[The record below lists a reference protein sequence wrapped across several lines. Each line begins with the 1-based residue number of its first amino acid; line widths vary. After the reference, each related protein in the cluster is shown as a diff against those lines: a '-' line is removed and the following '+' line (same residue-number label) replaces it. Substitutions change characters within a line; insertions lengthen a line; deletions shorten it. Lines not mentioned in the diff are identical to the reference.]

1 VFDTNATS
9 GIKVAVVPVYETA
22 PKTGVLLSFNVKVK
36 SVIVAGSIGMS
47 NVAVIILL
55 KGTFV
60 ALSIGSVEITFGAT
74 IIPVVNFQT

>member
-1 VFDTNATS
+1 
-9 GIKVAVVPVYETA
+9 
-22 PKTGVLLSFNVKVK
+22 
-36 SVIVAGSIGMS
+36 MS